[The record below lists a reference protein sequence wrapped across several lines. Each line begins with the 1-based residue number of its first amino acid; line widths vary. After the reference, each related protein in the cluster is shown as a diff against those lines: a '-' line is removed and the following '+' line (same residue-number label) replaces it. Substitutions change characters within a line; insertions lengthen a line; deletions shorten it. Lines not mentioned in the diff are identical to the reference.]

1 MKFCGPR
8 ITRREREVLG
18 WIAAG
23 KSDWE
28 IGRILNISAKT
39 VNYHV
44 EKAKRKFGVATRIQA
59 VVLAMRKGLLPPTSR
74 RPYHRDFVTA
84 PG

>member
-1 MKFCGPR
+1 M
-8 ITRREREVLG
+8 EVLR

-28 IGRILNISAKT
+28 IGQILQISAKT

-44 EKAKRKFGVATRIQA
+44 ENTKRKFGVATRMQA
-59 VVLAMRKGLLPPTSR
+59 VVAAMHTGTLPANGPAAIS
-74 RPYHRDFVTA
+74 A
-84 PG
+84 